1 MVKAGVLVVKDG
13 LVALMKR
20 RHEGMQYYMFPS
32 GEVQR
37 GEALVDAA
45 ARKMRELGF
54 SVTIRRLIAEALHR
68 TNIHYYFLAN
78 LTPDTR
84 YAQQF
89 APESLQRSTEQGIYQ
104 LVWMPIRD
112 LLQGPIYPQC
122 VATVVVQS
130 QYTGWRGGVHRFRT

>member
-20 RHEGMQYYMFPS
+20 RHEGLHYYMFPS
-32 GEVQR
+32 GEVLH
-37 GEALVDAA
+37 GEAIVDAA
-45 ARKMRELGF
+45 ARKMREFGF
-54 SVTIRRLIAEALHR
+54 PVTIQRLIAEALHR

-84 YAQQF
+84 YVQQF
-89 APESLQRSTEQGIYQ
+89 APDSQQRSTDQGIYE

-112 LLQGPIYPQC
+112 LLRGPIYPQC

-130 QYTGWRGGVHRFRT
+130 QYTGWRGGVRRFRT